1 MWRDVEEEL
10 PQDDSLCLVVIFA
23 FKERVALA
31 RYYKESE
38 TWHVQPFK
46 GKWFE
51 TSSFVTYWQY
61 IDPKA

>member
-1 MWRDVEEEL
+1 MWRDTEEEL
-10 PQDDSLCLVVIFA
+10 PRDDSLCLVILA
-23 FKERVALA
+23 FKEGVALGK
-31 RYYKESE
+31 YYKEKE
-38 TWHVQPFK
+38 VWHVQEFK